1 MNWYSIFRMSLPT
14 QLSFALFTNCISQFA
29 SSSQGLHNHLHVR
42 PRLSTLIQLKFF
54 IGLVQWHNIWF
65 LGCLWSGLS
74 GPFLFCTWHMP
85 SVWFFWTIP
94 RWLLPAVQ
102 HFGGLHNRRW
112 PGRAGSLSQRQG
124 CDITYD
130 ITVWYYVTSHMIS
143 HCDVTCDVTY
153 DMEKWMWYHIWC
165 VSLSPMISHVISQFF
180 CYDHDIT

>member
-1 MNWYSIFRMSLPT
+1 MISQLCDITCDIIVTQGSRCSMTQYLIFRMSLVW
-14 QLSFALFTNCISQFA
+14 FIWAIS
-29 SSSQGLHNHLHVR
+29 LL
-42 PRLSTLIQLKFF
+42 
-54 IGLVQWHNIWF
+54 
-65 LGCLWSGLS
+65 
-74 GPFLFCTWHMP
+74 HMP
-85 SVWFFWTIP
+85 VVWFFWTIP
-94 RWLLPAVQ
+94 RWLLAAVQ

-165 VSLSPMISHVISQFF
+165 VSLLPMISHVISQSF
-180 CYDHDIT
+180 CYDIT